1 MAEEQSVEGEDETKG
16 SSTSGRETKG
26 TERVKY
32 ETVTLGGETSILNAD
47 TGILGEDETSTAI
60 TKSLTDKMLRTGGL
74 SDKYVFLDEIGRGG
88 MGSVLRVYDTNLR
101 RHVAMKRILS
111 SSSER
116 TRLRF
121 VEEAQITGQLEHPH
135 IVPVHEI
142 GRDSSERLYFT
153 MKLVRGETLHEIL
166 DKLREDPDASERYSL
181 GHILHAYINVCHA
194 IDFAHARDVIH
205 RDIKPENIML
215 GQFGEV
221 QVMDWGLA
229 KARRVD
235 KESITQEHVR
245 EAVTVERQ
253 VQDEEEN
260 TDKKSQSERK
270 RSIEE
275 GITMDGQILGT
286 LAYMSPEQARGDNDH
301 VDKRSDIYTLGAIL
315 YEILTLQVPVEGKS
329 SEDMIRQICRGNI
342 KSPSERTPER
352 TVPKEL
358 EAIAMKAL
366 ARVPELRYQS
376 VYELRLDVERY
387 LSGRSVSAKKDSFVE
402 SFSKLIM
409 RNKAVSFVGLVS
421 IASII
426 MLAVFTARASK
437 QATEKQRE
445 TDQLKQTVLEETK
458 RQWVEVHPEQ
468 FSLEQLTQHWD
479 LYTDWSVPPVPVS
492 APNMTRF
499 IGADP
504 DGMHVRTDAKQLTI
518 LFREPIVGDVKLSYE
533 ATWLGGSEGGFHAIL
548 HGNGWHEGYVFQIGG
563 WGNTK
568 TRLVRADSD
577 GQHYLDEADYTLAVN
592 ETYRIEAIKVG
603 NELSLLIN
611 GELILHA
618 EEKPEDVLAGG
629 PYSHCGFVSGN
640 NAESIYHKV
649 SISKLG
655 ESMRVDLL
663 DVADR
668 YMLKA
673 QYQTA
678 RDLYQEVFESLTSS
692 ERKLRARDGVERA
705 NEYLKLEDLL
715 EDYQQKLVHGVK
727 GLDPKLWIERKAL
740 QLDMRGEE
748 LEDISVLRGMS
759 LQRLN
764 LAGCRKLKS
773 IYPLVRMPLQWLD
786 LSETLVEDLS
796 PLRGA
801 PIKYLNI
808 NGTKVKRGWAIL
820 SSLQLEELHM
830 GGQELNHVTF
840 LQNNTTL
847 KELTIDNCPIKD
859 LTPLKVK
866 PLNVLSAM
874 NTQVQDLTPIATLP
888 IRHLNIAKTK
898 VPNLEVLRLMPQ
910 VQRLNVSH
918 TKISDLSPIVH
929 CDLYMLNI
937 AHTQVSDLR
946 PLQSLYLEEL
956 HIQHTLVE
964 DLTPLQEMQLK
975 RIRISP
981 ARLNE
986 GIEVLRGMNSL
997 EFIAVDD
1004 GPFQS
1009 VLEFWE
1015 IRDMQERELNELEQD
1030 MQPKDSEVEGS
1041 EQP

>member
-1 MAEEQSVEGEDETKG
+1 MTDDNTVEDEAQFSD
-16 SSTSGRETKG
+16 SSSVRETKG

-32 ETVTLGGETSILNAD
+32 ETVTLGGDTSILNAD
-47 TGILGEDETSTAI
+47 TGILGENETSTAI

-88 MGSVLRVYDTNLR
+88 MGSVLRVYDSNLR

-142 GRDSSERLYFT
+142 GRDSNERLYFT

-235 KESITQEHVR
+235 KESISQEHVR
-245 EAVTVERQ
+245 EAVTVERHLQ
-253 VQDEEEN
+253 QDDAEEKNDAAE
-260 TDKKSQSERK
+260 TERK
-270 RSIEE
+270 ASIED

-315 YEILTLQVPVEGKS
+315 YEILTLYVPVEGKS
-329 SEDMIRQICRGNI
+329 SDDMIRQICRGNI
-342 KSPSERTPER
+342 KTPSERTPER
-352 TVPKEL
+352 SVPKEL

-387 LSGRSVSAKKDSFVE
+387 LSGRSVSAKKDSYIE

-409 RNKAVSFVGLVS
+409 RNKAVSFVAVVSMVS
-421 IASII
+421 IVL
-426 MLAVFTARASK
+426 LAVFTAQASQK
-437 QATEKQRE
+437 ATENQRKTE
-445 TDQLKQTVLEETK
+445 ELEQTVLEENK

-468 FSLEQLTQHWD
+468 FSLEQLAQHWD
-479 LYTDWSVPPVPVS
+479 LYTDWSVPPVPV
-492 APNMTRF
+492 AEKDMTRF

-504 DGMHVRTDAKQLTI
+504 DGMHVRTDEKPLTI

-533 ATWLGGSEGGFHAIL
+533 AKWLGGSEGGFHAIL

-563 WGNTK
+563 WDNTK
-568 TRLVRADSD
+568 SRLVRADGD
-577 GQHYLDEADYTLAVN
+577 GQHFLDESDFTLEVN

-603 NELSLLIN
+603 NELSLLVN

-618 EEKPEDVLAGG
+618 EEKSEDVLAGG

-640 NAESIYHKV
+640 NAESIYYKV

-678 RDLYQEVFESLTSS
+678 RDLYKEVFESLTSS
-692 ERKLRARDGVERA
+692 ERKSRARDGVERA
-705 NEYLKLEDLL
+705 NEYLKLEDLV
-715 EDYQQKLVHGVK
+715 EAYERKLLRSMK
-727 GLDPKLWIERKAL
+727 GLDPKLWIERKSL
-740 QLDMRGEE
+740 QLDMRGEDVA
-748 LEDISVLRGMS
+748 DISALKGMS

-764 LAGCRKLKS
+764 LANCNKLKS
-773 IYPLVRMPLQWLD
+773 IAPLTRMPLQWLD
-786 LSETLVEDLS
+786 ISGTIVDDISALK
-796 PLRGA
+796 GA
-801 PIKYLNI
+801 PITHLNVNNSRI
-808 NGTKVKRGWAIL
+808 AKGWAVL
-820 SSLQLEELHM
+820 RELPLEELYM
-830 GGQELNHVTF
+830 SGQNIKHLTV
-840 LQNNTTL
+840 LADNTTL
-847 KELTIDNCPIKD
+847 KSLSIDRCPVSD

-866 PLNVLSAM
+866 PLANLSAAG
-874 NTQVQDLTPIATLP
+874 TAVSDLTPIATLP
-888 IRHLNIAKTK
+888 IRKLDISKTK
-898 VPNLEVLRLMPQ
+898 IKDLEPFRLMPQ
-910 VQRLNVSH
+910 IQHLSLSH
-918 TKISDLSPIVH
+918 TMVSDLSPLVH
-929 CDLYMLNI
+929 CDLFFLNI
-937 AHTQVSDLR
+937 AHTKVSDLR
-946 PLQSLYLEEL
+946 ALQSLYLEEL
-956 HIQHTLVE
+956 H
-964 DLTPLQEMQLK
+964 LQQTAVQDISALQDMQLK
-975 RIRISP
+975 RIRLSP
-981 ARLNE
+981 NHVNE
-986 GIEVLRGMNSL
+986 SIEMLRDMDSL

-1004 GPFQS
+1004 GPYQS

-1015 IRDMQERELNELEQD
+1015 LW
-1030 MQPKDSEVEGS
+1030 DSEDQNHTNEA
-1041 EQP
+1041 EQSLDE